1 MNQLYDVV
9 SVKKQSFHQMLKRRE
24 AQLDEAEQ
32 ILFLVNRIRKDHP
45 CMAVRE
51 IYFKLNP
58 QGMGRDKFEQFC
70 FERGYRVKKQKNYR
84 VTTDSRGVTR
94 FPNLIKDLEVTAV
107 NQVLVSDITYYEML
121 GKFYY
126 ITLIMDLFNREI
138 VGYSASKSLRT
149 EDTTLPALKKAIKQC
164 GKSAL
169 EGAIIHSDGGGQY
182 YSNEFK
188 KLTKTLKMKNSMTE
202 ETVYENAHAERLNET
217 IKNSY
222 LYCYAPETFD
232 ELEKELKRAV
242 YMYNNGKPH
251 QALNKMTPV
260 QYRNSCSVDI
270 ENNSSPVQSYFPKS
284 TENHH
289 DHHNFEGQ
297 KMKKKTSNPVNVI

>member
-1 MNQLYDVV
+1 MSHLYLAV
-9 SVKKQSFHQMLKRRE
+9 SVKKQSFHQMLKRRKTRLG
-24 AQLDEAEQ
+24 QAEQ
-32 ILFLVNRIRKDHP
+32 VLMLVNRIREDHP
-45 CMAVRE
+45 CMGVRE

-70 FERGYRVKKQKNYR
+70 FERGYRVKKQKNLR
-84 VTTDSRGVTR
+84 ITTDSRGVTR
-94 FPNLIKDLEVTAV
+94 FPNLIKEIEVTAV
-107 NQVLVSDITYYEML
+107 TQVLVSDITYYEML

-138 VGYSASKSLRT
+138 VGFAASKSLRT
-149 EDTTLPALKKAIKQC
+149 EDTTLPALMLVKKNRGQA
-164 GKSAL
+164 AL

-188 KLTKTLKMKNSMTE
+188 KLTKKLKMSNSMTE
-202 ETVYENAHAERLNET
+202 ESVYENAHAERINGT

-222 LYCYAPETFD
+222 LYCYAPETFE
-232 ELEKELKRAV
+232 ELQKQLKRAV

-251 QALNKMTPV
+251 RALYKMTPV
-260 QYRNSCSVDI
+260 QYRTACSVDV
-270 ENNSSPVQSYFPKS
+270 ENNSSRVQCYFPKS

-289 DHHNFEGQ
+289 HHLDL
-297 KMKKKTSNPVNVI
+297 MSIKKNKTMSNSVNVI

>member
-1 MNQLYDVV
+1 MSHLFLAV

-24 AQLDEAEQ
+24 THLGQAEQ
-32 ILFLVNRIRKDHP
+32 VLMLVNRIRGDHP
-45 CMAVRE
+45 CMGVRE
-51 IYFKLNP
+51 IYVKLKP
-58 QGMGRDKFEQFC
+58 QGLGRDKFEQFC
-70 FERGYRVKKQKNYR
+70 FAHGYRVKKQKNFR

-94 FPNLIKDLEVTAV
+94 FPNLIRGLEVTAV
-107 NQVLVSDITYYEML
+107 TQVLVSDITYYEML

-138 VGYSASKSLRT
+138 VGFSVSRSLRT
-149 EDTTLPALKKAIKQC
+149 EDTTLPALLLVKKNR
-164 GKSAL
+164 GKAAL

-188 KLTKTLKMKNSMTE
+188 KLTKKLKMSNSMTE
-202 ETVYENAHAERLNET
+202 ESVYENAHAERINGT

-222 LYCYAPETFD
+222 LYAYAPATFQ
-232 ELEKELKRAV
+232 ELQKKLEKAV

-251 QALNKMTPV
+251 SALNKMAPV
-260 QYRNSCSVDI
+260 QYRTACSVDI
-270 ENNSSPVQSYFPKS
+270 GNNPSQVQGYFPKP

-289 DHHNFEGQ
+289 HHFDLMGI
-297 KMKKKTSNPVNVI
+297 KKDKNNV